1 MLLWWCSPKGWSK
14 GQMFRWGCPTSQA
27 LFISFPF
34 STSQFHDSLNH
45 VFLLCYFTILLQ
57 LLLNRHLSLFPD
69 SLTLSET
76 AKHYFWQSCIFS
88 NFQVFLIFSSP
99 YYKHKLFLLSLP
111 SIFAWTAMNI
121 LLWSL
126 ALKQLRVTIS
136 LFREKH
142 LTLKI
147 GER

>member
-76 AKHYFWQSCIFS
+76 AKHYFWQSCPFFD
-88 NFQVFLIFSSP
+88 FQVFLIFSSL
-99 YYKHKLFLLSLP
+99 YYKHKLFLLQSSINLCLNSHEHPLIVIGTKTASCNYFTP
-111 SIFAWTAMNI
+111 SWKNT
-121 LLWSL
+121 W
-126 ALKQLRVTIS
+126 
-136 LFREKH
+136 H
-142 LTLKI
+142 
-147 GER
+147 